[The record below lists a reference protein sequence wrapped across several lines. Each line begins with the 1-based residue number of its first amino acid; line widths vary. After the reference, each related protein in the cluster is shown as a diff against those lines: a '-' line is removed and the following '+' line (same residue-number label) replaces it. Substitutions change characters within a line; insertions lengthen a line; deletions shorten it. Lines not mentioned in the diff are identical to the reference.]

1 MAEINEVEDSKEDIK
16 SKPDKKEEKKRK
28 KAEKKEAKRQKKL
41 EKNGGEDIDSD
52 DNDSASGKI
61 VLVLAKI
68 LYLGIQIIYGLCV
81 RL

>member
-41 EKNGGEDIDSD
+41 EKRQESFILKNW
-52 DNDSASGKI
+52 K
-61 VLVLAKI
+61 VLVNSFLLIKSLFQMLI
-68 LYLGIQIIYGLCV
+68 LQAQF
-81 RL
+81 